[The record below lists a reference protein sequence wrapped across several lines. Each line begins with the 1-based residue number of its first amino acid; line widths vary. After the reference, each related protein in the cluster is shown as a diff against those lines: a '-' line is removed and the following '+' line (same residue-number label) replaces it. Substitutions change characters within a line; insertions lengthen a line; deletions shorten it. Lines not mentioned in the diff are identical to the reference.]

1 MVEITQVAEC
11 RVRIAAGSQQA
22 FEPSSIVLEVLES
35 RMQAQQ
41 PHLIYE
47 FGDFDLDALRRVL
60 VSRADGQQV
69 DITGRVFEALV
80 YLVERPGQLVDKKA
94 LIEALWPHVVVE
106 EGNLTQTIHTL
117 RRVLGEKPGEHRYI
131 ATVPGRGYRFVAEV
145 KVRAGQT
152 KLDVVPSRR
161 HKIVLAGA
169 ALSIVLLVV
178 VAVLAWRGRD
188 QPVEEA
194 TIPAQPSI
202 AVLAFVDMSV
212 EQDQQYFAEGL
223 SEEILNLLA
232 QTDALR
238 VIARTSSFSFKDQKV
253 DIGTIAQRLA
263 VTHVLEGSVRKSG
276 ERVRI
281 TAQLIDGSTSAHV
294 WSDTFDRDV
303 HDIFGVQRE
312 IASAVAN
319 ALHVTLSRVG
329 PKRAETTST
338 QAYEHYL
345 QGRHLFNRR
354 SPGDLLQA
362 KSHFEQAVQ
371 IDPSYGRAWTALA
384 GVYSVARYSDVQL
397 PDEMQNWRVAAERAL
412 TFAPDLAE
420 AQARAAQYYGHA
432 GDLNAMRTHFA
443 RAEALDP
450 GDPLMLGISV
460 SGAVTEGRLE
470 DAIELQKRAVS
481 ADPLSANQR
490 GNLGSLLMMVG
501 RLPEAEAELQRALE
515 LSPAGISR
523 IESVADVLFLQGRV
537 DEALNVISRMPAGY
551 RRDQRFALVHFARGE
566 ESQGNAMLSR
576 LLALAQTPDSDPTV
590 AVAIAEVYAARNDPD
605 SAFKWLDTA
614 RRRSQSQPKSALPPW
629 AMHEDL
635 QSTPFLKSLYAD
647 PRWRELLAAI
657 GN

>member
-1 MVEITQVAEC
+1 MPAK
-11 RVRIAAGSQQA
+11 
-22 FEPSSIVLEVLES
+22 
-35 RMQAQQ
+35 Q

-47 FGDFDLDALRRVL
+47 FGDFELDARRRVL

-69 DITGRVFEALV
+69 NITGRVLEALV
-80 YLVERPGQLVDKKA
+80 HLVERPGQLVEKNA

-145 KVRAGQT
+145 KVRTEQT

-161 HKIVLAGA
+161 PKIVLAGA
-169 ALSIVLLVV
+169 ALSIILLIV
-178 VAVLAWRGRD
+178 VAVLAWRGFD

-194 TIPAQPSI
+194 AVRAQPSI
-202 AVLAFVDMSV
+202 AVLPFVDMSV

-238 VIARTSSFSFKDQKV
+238 VIARTSSFSFKDQKA

-312 IASAVAN
+312 IASAVAD

-329 PKRAETTST
+329 PRRAETTST

-354 SPGDLLQA
+354 SAGDLLQA

-384 GVYSVARYSDVQL
+384 GVYFVARYADVQL
-397 PDEMQNWRVAAERAL
+397 PDERQNWPVAAERAL
-412 TFAPDLAE
+412 ALAPDSAE
-420 AQARAAQYYGHA
+420 AHVRAAQYYRHA
-432 GDLNAMRTHFA
+432 RDLNAMRTHFA

-450 GDPLMLGISV
+450 GDPLVVGLSV
-460 SGAVTEGRLE
+460 ADAVAEGRLE
-470 DAIELQKRAVS
+470 DAIELQKRMVS
-481 ADPLSANQR
+481 VDPLSASQR
-490 GNLGSLLMMVG
+490 GNLGSLLMVVG
-501 RLPEAEAELQRALE
+501 RLPEAEAELERALE
-515 LSPAGISR
+515 LSPAGTYM
-523 IESVADVLFLQGRV
+523 IEGIADVLILQGRL
-537 DEALNVISRMPAGY
+537 DEALNVIPRIPAGY
-551 RRDQRFALVHFARGE
+551 RQDKRFALVHLARGE

-576 LLALAQTPDSDPTV
+576 LLVLAQTPDSDPTV
-590 AVAIAEVYAARNDPD
+590 AVAVAEVYAARNDTD

-614 RRRSQSQPKSALPPW
+614 RRHSKSQPKSRLPRW
-629 AMHEDL
+629 SMREEL
-635 QSTPFLKSLYAD
+635 QHAPFLKSLHAD

-657 GN
+657 AN

>member
-1 MVEITQVAEC
+1 MPA
-11 RVRIAAGSQQA
+11 
-22 FEPSSIVLEVLES
+22 P
-35 RMQAQQ
+35 Q

-47 FGDFDLDALRRVL
+47 FGDFELDALRHVL
-60 VSRADGQQV
+60 LSRADGQQV
-69 DITGRVFEALV
+69 NITGRVLEALV

-152 KLDVVPSRR
+152 KVDAVPSRR
-161 HKIVLAGA
+161 PRIVVAGA

-188 QPVEEA
+188 QPDAEA
-194 TIPAQPSI
+194 AVRAQPSI
-202 AVLAFVDMSV
+202 AVLPFVDMSI

-238 VIARTSSFSFKDQKV
+238 VIARTSSFSFKDQKA

-312 IASAVAN
+312 IASAVAD

-329 PKRAETTST
+329 PRRAETTST

-354 SPGDLLQA
+354 SAGDLLQA

-384 GVYSVARYSDVQL
+384 GVYSVARYADVQL
-397 PDEMQNWRVAAERAL
+397 PDEMQNWRVVAERAL
-412 TFAPDLAE
+412 ALAPDLAE
-420 AQARAAQYYGHA
+420 THIRAAQYYGHA
-432 GDLNAMRTHFA
+432 GDKNTMRAHFE
-443 RAEALDP
+443 RAEGIDP
-450 GDPLMLGISV
+450 DEPLVIGLSV
-460 SGAVTEGRLE
+460 SDAVVAGRLE
-470 DAIELQKRAVS
+470 DAIELQRRVVS
-481 ADPLSANQR
+481 ADPLSATHR
-490 GNLGSLLMMVG
+490 GNLGGLLMRVG
-501 RLPEAEAELQRALE
+501 RMQEAQAELERALE
-515 LSPAGISR
+515 LSPAGTNM
-523 IESVADVLFLQGRV
+523 IEDVADVLILQGRI
-537 DEALNVISRMPAGY
+537 DEALNVIPRIPAGY
-551 RRDQRFALVHFARGE
+551 SQDKRFALVHFARGE

-576 LLALAQTPDSDPTV
+576 LLALAQEPDSDPTV
-590 AVAIAEVYAARNDPD
+590 AVAVAEVYAARNDAD
-605 SAFKWLDTA
+605 SAFEWLDTA
-614 RRRSQSQPKSALPPW
+614 HRRSKSQPKSRLPYWALY
-629 AMHEDL
+629 EDL
-635 QSTPFLKSLYAD
+635 HYAPYLKSLHAD

-657 GN
+657 AN

>member
-1 MVEITQVAEC
+1 
-11 RVRIAAGSQQA
+11 
-22 FEPSSIVLEVLES
+22 
-35 RMQAQQ
+35 MQAQQ

-47 FGDFDLDALRRVL
+47 FGDFELNALRRVL

-69 DITGRVFEALV
+69 NVTGRVLEALL
-80 YLVERPGQLVDKKA
+80 YLVERPGQLVEKNA
-94 LIEALWPHVVVE
+94 LIEALWPQVVVE

-145 KVRAGQT
+145 KVRAEQ
-152 KLDVVPSRR
+152 KPQLDVVPSRR

-194 TIPAQPSI
+194 AVRAQPSI
-202 AVLAFVDMSV
+202 AVLPFVDMSV

-238 VIARTSSFSFKDQKV
+238 VIARTSSFSFKGQKA

-312 IASAVAN
+312 IAAAVAD

-329 PKRAETTST
+329 PRRAETTST

-354 SPGDLLQA
+354 SAGDLLQA

-371 IDPSYGRAWTALA
+371 IDPRYGRAWTALA
-384 GVYSVARYSDVQL
+384 GVYSVARYDDVQL

-412 TFAPDLAE
+412 ALASDLAE
-420 AQARAAQYYGHA
+420 THIRAAQYYGHA
-432 GDLNAMRTHFA
+432 GNKNTMRAHFE
-443 RAEALDP
+443 RAEAIDP
-450 GDPLMLGISV
+450 GDPLVLGLSV
-460 SGAVTEGRLE
+460 SDAVIEGRPE
-470 DAIELQKRAVS
+470 DAIELQRQVVS
-481 ADPLSANQR
+481 ADPLSASRR
-490 GNLGSLLMMVG
+490 GNLGGLLMMVG
-501 RLPEAEAELQRALE
+501 RLPEAEAELERALE
-515 LSPAGISR
+515 LSPAGTSM
-523 IESVADVLFLQGRV
+523 IEDVADVLILQGRV
-537 DEALNVISRMPAGY
+537 DEALNVIPRIPAGY
-551 RRDQRFALVHFARGE
+551 LQDKRFAVVHFARGE
-566 ESQGNAMLSR
+566 ESQGNEMLSR
-576 LLALAQTPDSDPTV
+576 LLALAQDPDSDPTV
-590 AVAIAEVYAARNDPD
+590 AVAVAEVYAARNDSD
-605 SAFKWLDTA
+605 NAFKWLDTA
-614 RRRSQSQPKSALPPW
+614 RRRSESQPKSRLPQWAMQRGSAIRALPQAAPCGS
-629 AMHEDL
+629 ALARAVGSDCELEEMRSHADQRL
-635 QSTPFLKSLYAD
+635 QDTQ
-647 PRWRELLAAI
+647 
-657 GN
+657 